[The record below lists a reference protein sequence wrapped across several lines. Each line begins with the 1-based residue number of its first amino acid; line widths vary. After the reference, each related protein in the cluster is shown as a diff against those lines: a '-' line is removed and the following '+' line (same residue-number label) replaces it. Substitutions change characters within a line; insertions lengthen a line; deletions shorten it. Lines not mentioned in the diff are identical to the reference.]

1 MQVLKLC
8 KVAALQSEAYSE
20 QNRTSKMEFF
30 TKRINGFHPL
40 TMLTKNSILDVRLSL
55 EDASETL
62 CFILHAKI
70 PPITDFISNI
80 FYVCFTNNY
89 LFAVKFKL

>member
-1 MQVLKLC
+1 MQVLKLS

-70 PPITDFISNI
+70 PPITELYF
-80 FYVCFTNNY
+80 
-89 LFAVKFKL
+89 